1 MRTKLNLGERWSAS
15 SARPRDRSQALRLN
29 REARTTRATHPRL
42 PPTPLREIEGHG
54 TGALALLRDNL
65 LVYGLGGSIVPF
77 VGIKRIDLL
86 LTVIGWV

>member
-1 MRTKLNLGERWSAS
+1 
-15 SARPRDRSQALRLN
+15 
-29 REARTTRATHPRL
+29 
-42 PPTPLREIEGHG
+42 
-54 TGALALLRDNL
+54 LALLRDNL